1 MTLFKGIG
9 ARIRFLVRHLIGY
22 TTTLISLLLF
32 SSITFAAEK
41 PYKIGLALWT
51 GYPDNLQGFKDGLAE
66 KGIDPASDVEFVQG
80 AISSNKDTQKQ
91 SAESMKAQRIDLV
104 YSLTTPGTVIVKE
117 TFPEDMPIVFS
128 IVTYPADS
136 GLIESFEYSGNNLVG
151 TSNYVPLQHYI
162 SLITELVPS
171 TKKVAIFHRKGEPN
185 SKIQTT
191 NLIRLLKRKKIE
203 VLDIEATNIDDLV
216 AQATQHAN
224 AVDLFITTTDTL
236 LQNGG
241 EEALVDVS
249 LEYKVPI
256 LSSNKSGIQKGSTF
270 GPVADLYELGKLSGY
285 RAADILQNGIEPS
298 HLESTLQK
306 QPIFMINKQSAS
318 LIGLNVADDG
328 LNRYQWYLNE

>member
-1 MTLFKGIG
+1 
-9 ARIRFLVRHLIGY
+9 
-22 TTTLISLLLF
+22 
-32 SSITFAAEK
+32 
-41 PYKIGLALWT
+41 
-51 GYPDNLQGFKDGLAE
+51 
-66 KGIDPASDVEFVQG
+66 
-80 AISSNKDTQKQ
+80 
-91 SAESMKAQRIDLV
+91 
-104 YSLTTPGTVIVKE
+104 
-117 TFPEDMPIVFS
+117 MPIVFS

-162 SLITELVPS
+162 SLITELVPN

-224 AVDLFITTTDTL
+224 TVDLFITTTDTL

-285 RAADILQNGIEPS
+285 RAADILQNGTEPS
-298 HLESTLQK
+298 HLESTLQR

-328 LNRYQWYLNE
+328 SNKYQWYLNE